1 MLTFREFHSICEG
14 KKKELVAAYLAG
26 REQASPEIKYYG
38 DSAPNS
44 PERDAQIK
52 AMMRD
57 SGGGAIKRAQKQRLK
72 QAVKAVKR
80 IQKNQQFTED
90 INQFRKDLE
99 TLEKQSAPKQRLAAK
114 RDAARKRMIEL
125 RQREKQKKKEYQE
138 RQAQRDT

>member
-1 MLTFREFHSICEG
+1 MKTF
-14 KKKELVAAYLAG
+14 
-26 REQASPEIKYYG
+26 
-38 DSAPNS
+38 
-44 PERDAQIK
+44 
-52 AMMRD
+52 
-57 SGGGAIKRAQKQRLK
+57 
-72 QAVKAVKR
+72 
-80 IQKNQQFTED
+80 QQFNED